1 MTMTNAEY
9 QKKEMTDFINQKNRY
24 FDTVKDFVDQWGDS
38 TAEELLTQLEWIENG
53 TYGAGACFALQS
65 ALKSLNKRTNNNAR
79 IGQVFLKCLYG
90 KEFRYWAKLP
100 ATMQFNFNKA
110 VETWLAQEKNFAQE
124 LAA

>member
-1 MTMTNAEY
+1 MNNTEY
-9 QKKEMTDFINQKNRY
+9 QKKELTDFINQKNRY

-53 TYGAGACFALQS
+53 TYGVGACFALQA
-65 ALKSLNKRTNNNAR
+65 ALKSLNKHTNNSAK

-90 KEFRYWAKLP
+90 ADFRYWNKLP
-100 ATMQFNFNKA
+100 ATMQSNLNKA
-110 VETWLAQEKNFAQE
+110 VTIWLAQEKNFAQE